1 VTLPSLATLARR
13 VLDDARV
20 PNGATI
26 LTACSG
32 GLDSQVL
39 LDVLAHVG
47 KRGRLRVV
55 ACSVDHGLRPAAKDE
70 LALVAALAHGRGVEH
85 RTVEVAVKPG
95 SNLQARAREA
105 RWNALREVAAEVGA
119 TRVATAHHREDRAE
133 TVLIRILRG
142 APLEGLAV
150 LAPESHD
157 VLRPL
162 IHASRSRIESH
173 ARDRRITWA
182 DDPSNADPRFLRTRV
197 RREVLPLLRT
207 LDPRIDEHLVA
218 LADGAIALACRPR
231 SGTGSR
237 QGATLDALAKS
248 TGSSAR
254 AIAALRGAAAR
265 EGNKKTGANVLL
277 PGGRSASWDQEGEIV
292 ITPKARWHGR

>member
-1 VTLPSLATLARR
+1 MTLPSLSTLARR
-13 VLDDARV
+13 VLDGARIAR
-20 PNGATI
+20 GATI
-26 LTACSG
+26 VVACSG
-32 GLDSQVL
+32 GVDSQVL

-47 KRGRLRVV
+47 KRGRIRVV

-70 LALVAALAHGRGVEH
+70 LSLVAALAHDRGVDH
-85 RTVEVAVKPG
+85 HTVEVSVKPG

-105 RWNALREVAAEVGA
+105 RWKALRDVAGAVGA
-119 TRVATAHHREDRAE
+119 SRIATAHHREDRAE

-157 VLRPL
+157 VVRPL

-173 ARDRRITWA
+173 ARDRKIAWA
-182 DDPSNADPRFLRTRV
+182 EDPSNADPRFLRTRV
-197 RREVLPLLRT
+197 RKEVLPLLRT
-207 LDPRIDEHLVA
+207 LDPRIDEHLVG
-218 LADGAIALACRPR
+218 LADGAIALACRPE
-231 SGTGSR
+231 SGPDAS

-265 EGNKKTGANVLL
+265 KDSRLNVLL

-292 ITPKARWHGR
+292 ITSKARWHGR

>member
-13 VLDDARV
+13 VLDGARV
-20 PNGATI
+20 ENGATI
-26 LTACSG
+26 LVACSG
-32 GLDSQVL
+32 GVDSQVL

-47 KRGRLRVV
+47 KRGRIDLV
-55 ACSVDHGLRPAAKDE
+55 ACSVDHGLRPAAKEE
-70 LALVAALAHGRGVEH
+70 LSLVAALAEARAVEH
-85 RTVEVAVKPG
+85 RTVEVSVKPG

-105 RWNALREVAAEVGA
+105 RWKALRKVAKDVGA
-119 TRVATAHHREDRAE
+119 SHIATAHHRDDRAE

-173 ARDRRITWA
+173 ARDRKIAWA

-197 RREVLPLLRT
+197 RKEVLPLLRT
-207 LDPRIDEHLVA
+207 LDPRIDEHLVG
-218 LADGAIALACRPR
+218 LAEGAIALAYRPD
-231 SGTGSR
+231 SGPNASER
-237 QGATLDALAKS
+237 ATLDALAKS

-254 AIAALRGAAAR
+254 AIAALRGAAR
-265 EGNKKTGANVLL
+265 KGHKSGVNVLL

-292 ITPKARWHGR
+292 ITSKGRWHGR